1 MSDTNRL
8 KTIRE
13 EILQCQKC
21 PLAKGRK
28 TAVPGEGP
36 SSVDI
41 MFIGEGPGYH
51 ENQQGKPFVGQAGM
65 FLDELL
71 ASADLKREDVFITN
85 VVKCRPPSNRDPMPE
100 ELTACAHYLDEQ
112 IALLD
117 PKVIVTLGRFS
128 MAKFIENGKI
138 SQIHG
143 KSHKIGKRL
152 IVTMYHPAA
161 ALHQPAL
168 RPALVEDF
176 SKLPQL
182 LGKQAP
188 VVQPKVEAPAQPKV
202 ETPALDRKSVKKEEK
217 PDIPEQLSLF

>member
-1 MSDTNRL
+1 MSETNRL
-8 KTIRE
+8 STIRE
-13 EILQCQKC
+13 EILHCQKC

-28 TAVPGEGP
+28 NAVPGEGP

-85 VVKCRPPSNRDPMPE
+85 VVKCRPPENRDPMPE

-128 MAKFIENGKI
+128 MAKFIENGRI

-143 KSHKIGKRL
+143 KSQKVGKRL

-176 SKLPQL
+176 SKLRHL
-182 LGKQAP
+182 LGKEEP
-188 VVQPKVEAPAQPKV
+188 VQPKAAVPATLKVEAPII
-202 ETPALDRKSVKKEEK
+202 DRKSVKKQEK
-217 PDIPEQLSLF
+217 PDLPEQLSLF